1 MTKQA
6 DFKRRVRARMAKTG
20 ESYATARIQLLAE
33 YPGTTPDDSP
43 LDWMP
48 DALHISNGDAT
59 DVPGTGLAR
68 RVIYWRDILHEGP
81 VPEVGPE
88 ELRGIRVD
96 YLADHEGVERV
107 EAMRR
112 FIERYQALETGRDG
126 EYVLW

>member
-20 ESYATARIQLLAE
+20 ESYATARSRLLAGR
-33 YPGTTPDDSP
+33 PDPTPDDSP

-48 DALHISNGDAT
+48 EALHISNGDAT

-81 VPEVGPE
+81 VPDVAPA
-88 ELRGIRVD
+88 ELRRIRAD
-96 YLADHEGVERV
+96 YLTGF
-107 EAMRR
+107 EAPGAPR
-112 FIERYQALETGRDG
+112 
-126 EYVLW
+126 